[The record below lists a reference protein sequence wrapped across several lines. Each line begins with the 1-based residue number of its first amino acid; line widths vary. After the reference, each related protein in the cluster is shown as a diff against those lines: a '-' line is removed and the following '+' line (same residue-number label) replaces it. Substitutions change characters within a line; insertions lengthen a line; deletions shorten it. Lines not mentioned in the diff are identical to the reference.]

1 MTIQSQAALF
11 YTGKHLMNLKES
23 RIAKKISKGDIAAF
37 EMLFHR
43 FYPGMCSYSES
54 LVKKPEIA
62 EEIVQDV
69 FFNIWKNKSELK
81 INVSWQSYLYRSVF
95 NNSMMYLRKA
105 KYEMSIEERW
115 AAGNLMS
122 DEQASD
128 ELEAKELNAA
138 IIFTLQSLPPRTREI
153 FNLNRFEGLKYKEIA
168 DKLSISVKTVEANMG
183 KALKALRTSLG
194 DYRKTA

>member
-1 MTIQSQAALF
+1 
-11 YTGKHLMNLKES
+11 MNLKDS

-95 NNSMMYLRKA
+95 NNSMMHLRKA
-105 KYEMSIEERW
+105 KYEMSLEERW
-115 AAGNLMS
+115 AGTHLLS

-128 ELEAKELNAA
+128 ELEAKELNAV
-138 IIFTLQSLPPRTREI
+138 IIYTLQTLPPRTREI
-153 FNLNRFEGLKYKEIA
+153 FNMNRFEGLKYKEIA

-183 KALKALRTSLG
+183 KAIKALRTSLG
-194 DYRKTA
+194 DYRKIA